1 MITTILAIAFLLG
14 ICIFVHELGH
24 FLIGKWV
31 GVQPRVF
38 SIGYGRGIF
47 FKKKGKTIYQITAI
61 PLGGYVQF
69 YGDDITKSHE
79 NVKKGD
85 FFSVG
90 PWRRMALAFGGPL
103 FSLLFG
109 VMLIFILI
117 SGGWRPATNEIRL
130 FDETPNTPAHQAGL
144 KNGDKVIEV
153 DGVKTDYFEKVN
165 LYIALAAKNQIK
177 LKIDREGKIFD
188 TNVNAV
194 SFEAGGPLHIGI
206 RPKGEKFLIVKK
218 SKRIENAYL
227 KENDKIVSVDGK
239 KIEEIEELREIL
251 DKNKGKKI
259 NIVVEREKSSLID
272 PNRKETMTVAVPVQ
286 SFEYI
291 KLTNIKDLQTEKI
304 IPEIEIGQWDPTTMQ
319 SIVIKGRSYSN
330 WSDFSAAVKNTGK
343 SGKNKLTFSIG
354 PVDVESNLEFHT
366 RGLMGISLDSGL
378 SSEKMNLP
386 ANFFNIMALTFDYS
400 VVATQSTLLGLYR
413 IVEGKLSF
421 RKSISGPVKI
431 MKLTADSIKYGWD
444 VYWMLFAQITIVLG
458 IMNLLPIPVLDGG
471 HILMY
476 LIEAIY
482 KPIPT
487 KIIAG
492 SMRIGVVLLM
502 MLGIYVIFL
511 DIWDI
516 FIAGVF

>member
-24 FLIGKWV
+24 FLIGKMV
-31 GVQPRVF
+31 GVQPRIF

-90 PWRRMALAFGGPL
+90 PWRRMALAFGGPF
-103 FSLLFG
+103 FSLMFG
-109 VMLIFILI
+109 FILIFILI
-117 SGGWRPATNEIRL
+117 LTGWRPATNEIRL
-130 FDETPNTPAHQAGL
+130 FDETNNTPAYRAGL
-144 KNGDKVIEV
+144 QNGDKIVEV

-165 LYIALAAKNQIK
+165 LYIALASKNEIK
-177 LKIDREGKIFD
+177 LKVDRDGKILEKS
-188 TNVNAV
+188 VNAI
-194 SFEAGGPLHIGI
+194 SFETGGPLHIGI
-206 RPKGEKFLIVKK
+206 RPKGEKYLTVKK
-218 SKRIENAYL
+218 GKHIENAYL
-227 KENDKIVSVDGK
+227 KENDKILTVDGK
-239 KIEEIEELREIL
+239 KVDDIEALRDIL
-251 DKNKGKKI
+251 NKNKGKKI
-259 NIVVEREKSSLID
+259 DVSVEREKSSLIN
-272 PNRKETMTVAVPVQ
+272 PNRKEAINVAVPVQ
-286 SFEYI
+286 TYEYV
-291 KLTNIKDLQTEKI
+291 KFTDVKDMQTEKSI
-304 IPEIEIGQWDPTTMQ
+304 AEIEIGQWDTKPMQ
-319 SIVIKGRSYSN
+319 NIFIN
-330 WSDFSAAVKNTGK
+330 GK
-343 SGKNKLTFSIG
+343 SYTKWADFTGAIKTNSKNGKEKFVFRIG
-354 PVDVESNLEFHT
+354 PVDVQGGVEFQT

-378 SSEKMNLP
+378 SSEKMPFSNNLFSM
-386 ANFFNIMALTFDYS
+386 AALTFDYS

-413 IVEGKLSF
+413 IIEGKLSF

-471 HILMY
+471 HVLMY

-487 KIIAG
+487 KIIAA
-492 SMRIGVVLLM
+492 SMRIGVVVLM
-502 MLGIYVIFL
+502 IFGVYVIFL
-511 DIWDI
+511 DIWDV

>member
-38 SIGYGRGIF
+38 SIGYGRGMF
-47 FKKKGKTIYQITAI
+47 FKKKGKTIYQVTAI

-69 YGDDITKSHE
+69 YGDDITKKHE
-79 NVKKGD
+79 KIRKGD

-90 PWRRMALAFGGPL
+90 PWRRMALAFGGPM

-109 VMLIFILI
+109 FILIFII
-117 SGGWRPATNEIRL
+117 IVAGWRPATNEIRL
-130 FDETPNTPAHQAGL
+130 FDETSKTPAHEAGL
-144 KNGDKVIEV
+144 QNGDKIVEV
-153 DGVKTDYFEKVN
+153 DGIKTDYFEKVN
-165 LYIALAAKNQIK
+165 LYIALAAKNEIK
-177 LKIDREGKIFD
+177 LKVERDGKLFE

-206 RPKGEKFLIVKK
+206 RPKGEKFLVVKK
-218 SKRIENAYL
+218 GKQIENAYL
-227 KENDKIVSVDGK
+227 KENDKILSVDSK
-239 KIEEIEELREIL
+239 KVDDIDALREIL
-251 DKNKGKKI
+251 NKNKGRKI
-259 NIVVEREKSSLID
+259 NIVVEREKSSLFD
-272 PNRKETMTVAVPVQ
+272 PNKKETMTVAVPVQ
-286 SFEYI
+286 NFEYVKFI
-291 KLTNIKDLQTEKI
+291 NVKDRQTEKALA
-304 IPEIEIGQWDPTTMQ
+304 EIEIGQWDQKPIQ
-319 SIVIKGRSYSN
+319 NIYINEKSYTK
-330 WSDFSAAVKNTGK
+330 WSDFMSAVKVASNNGK
-343 SGKNKLTFSIG
+343 EKFSFRIG
-354 PVDVESNLEFHT
+354 PVDVESRVEFQT

-378 SSEKMNLP
+378 SSDKMDLP
-386 ANFFNIMALTFDYS
+386 NGIFSMAALTFDYS

-413 IVEGKLSF
+413 IFEGKLSF

-444 VYWMLFAQITIVLG
+444 VYWMLFAQISIVLG

-471 HILMY
+471 HIMMY
-476 LIEAIY
+476 FIEAVY

-487 KIIAG
+487 KIIAA

-502 MLGIYVIFL
+502 ILGVYVIFL